1 MLPDVGMIP
10 AASWAR
16 LGLLTALA
24 APFLGVLAL
33 LLRLALLGWRRAKGR
48 GRWDHLPRER
58 SVARLAASAL
68 LVSLLGI
75 LGAVA
80 AVASLGRDH
89 LLVDLGPWYS
99 AGDYQFAVVLQLDP
113 PAMVLAVLAA
123 VITGLVG
130 RFSVTYLH
138 REPGFLRFFLL
149 LLLFAGGMQL
159 LALAGT
165 VDLLFAGWE
174 LVGLTSTLLIAFFLE
189 RKAPV
194 AAARRA
200 FVTYRI
206 ADVGLL
212 LGAVWL
218 HHWSGSSTFSLAFG
232 SGHWPADVAQLP
244 QGAALPLALL
254 FIAAAAGK
262 SAQLPLSGWLPRAM
276 EGPTPSSALFYGA
289 LSVHAGVFLLL
300 RIQPLLDQ
308 APLARGALMV
318 VGLATAGWASLGGRT
333 QSDVKGTLALAT
345 LTQVG
350 LMFAAIG
357 LGWYKWA
364 LLHLTGHAILRAWQ
378 MLRAPS
384 ALRDANLRLAAGLHL
399 RTGEHLE
406 RLFPSPAQRWLYALA
421 LQGFHLD
428 ALTDRWLVRP
438 VMALAQLLDRLERRQ
453 AATVHRS
460 TLGSRGSARPPLAG
474 APPVPQR
481 LDPSTAAGS

>member
-1 MLPDVGMIP
+1 MLPDILILP
-10 AASWAR
+10 APFWAR
-16 LGLLTALA
+16 AGLLLALG
-24 APFLGVLAL
+24 APLLGVLAL
-33 LLRLALLGWRRAKGR
+33 LLRLALLGWTRSHSHS
-48 GRWDHLPRER
+48 RWNRPPRER
-58 SVARLAASAL
+58 SVVRLAASAL
-68 LVSLLGI
+68 LASLLGI

-89 LLVDLGPWYS
+89 LIVDLGPWYS
-99 AGDYQFAVVLQLDP
+99 AGDYQFAAVLQLDP

-123 VITGLVG
+123 VMTGLVG

-174 LVGLTSTLLIAFFLE
+174 LVGLTSTLLIAFFVE

-200 FVTYRI
+200 FVSYRI

-212 LGAVWL
+212 LAAVWL
-218 HHWSGSSTFSLAFG
+218 HHWAGTSTFSQAFG
-232 SGHWPADVAQLP
+232 SGHWPFDVARLP
-244 QGAALPLALL
+244 HSAALPLALL
-254 FIAAAAGK
+254 FIGAAAGK

-308 APLARGALMV
+308 APLARGALIV
-318 VGLATAGWASLGGRT
+318 IGLSTAGWASLGGRT

-345 LTQVG
+345 LAQVS
-350 LMFAAIG
+350 LMFAEIG
-357 LGWYKWA
+357 MGWYKLA
-364 LLHLTGHAILRAWQ
+364 LLHLAGHAILRAWQ

-406 RLFPSPAQRWLYALA
+406 HLFPPPAQRWLYALA

-428 ALTDRWLVRP
+428 ALTDRWVVRP
-438 VMALAQLLDRLERRQ
+438 VLALAQLLERFERHQ
-453 AATVHRS
+453 AAVVHRS
-460 TLGSRGSARPPLAG
+460 TLGQRGSARPSLLA
-474 APPVPQR
+474 APHIQP
-481 LDPSTAAGS
+481 LDPSTAARS